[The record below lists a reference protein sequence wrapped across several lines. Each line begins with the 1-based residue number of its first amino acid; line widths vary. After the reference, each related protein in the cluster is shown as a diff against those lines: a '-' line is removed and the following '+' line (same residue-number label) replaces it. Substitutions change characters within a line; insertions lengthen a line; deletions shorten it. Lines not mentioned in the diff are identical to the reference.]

1 MWHLIKTNL
10 RRHCHEDGLQV
21 LVAALISAVMY
32 AIGAVANNEPILS
45 DASKRLGDLDI
56 VPILLMIVMMVLAL
70 FAISFLLY
78 FNTLLIA
85 RRDREIGL
93 YRLLGLSGAK
103 LGLLVCIESLM
114 IGIFGMALGLL
125 LGLIIS
131 PLLGMVLIRLM
142 ALHTP
147 ISLMLGG
154 LRVSQWLSVIFLVVA
169 VCTFIYR
176 RRHQADLPWYTS
188 LFVPEG
194 SQKS

>member
-10 RRHCHEDGLQV
+10 RRHRHEDGLQV

-125 LGLIIS
+125 LG
-131 PLLGMVLIRLM
+131 
-142 ALHTP
+142 
-147 ISLMLGG
+147 
-154 LRVSQWLSVIFLVVA
+154 
-169 VCTFIYR
+169 
-176 RRHQADLPWYTS
+176 
-188 LFVPEG
+188 
-194 SQKS
+194 

>member
-10 RRHCHEDGLQV
+10 RRHRHEDGLQV

-70 FAISFLLY
+70 FAISYLLY

-114 IGIFGMALGLL
+114 IVIFGMALGLR
-125 LGLIIS
+125 LGLMMSRI
-131 PLLGMVLIRLM
+131 LGMVLIR
-142 ALHTP
+142 
-147 ISLMLGG
+147 
-154 LRVSQWLSVIFLVVA
+154 
-169 VCTFIYR
+169 
-176 RRHQADLPWYTS
+176 
-188 LFVPEG
+188 
-194 SQKS
+194 

>member
-10 RRHCHEDGLQV
+10 RRHRHEDGLQV

-114 IGIFGMALGLL
+114 IGIFGMALGLI

-131 PLLGMVLIRLM
+131 TLLGMVL
-142 ALHTP
+142 
-147 ISLMLGG
+147 S
-154 LRVSQWLSVIFLVVA
+154 
-169 VCTFIYR
+169 
-176 RRHQADLPWYTS
+176 
-188 LFVPEG
+188 
-194 SQKS
+194 

>member
-10 RRHCHEDGLQV
+10 RRHRHEDGLQV

-142 ALHTP
+142 A
-147 ISLMLGG
+147 
-154 LRVSQWLSVIFLVVA
+154 FDA
-169 VCTFIYR
+169 
-176 RRHQADLPWYTS
+176 
-188 LFVPEG
+188 LFPSYG
-194 SQKS
+194 

>member
-10 RRHCHEDGLQV
+10 RRHRHEDGLQV

-131 PLLGMVLIRLM
+131 P
-142 ALHTP
+142 
-147 ISLMLGG
+147 
-154 LRVSQWLSVIFLVVA
+154 
-169 VCTFIYR
+169 
-176 RRHQADLPWYTS
+176 
-188 LFVPEG
+188 
-194 SQKS
+194 